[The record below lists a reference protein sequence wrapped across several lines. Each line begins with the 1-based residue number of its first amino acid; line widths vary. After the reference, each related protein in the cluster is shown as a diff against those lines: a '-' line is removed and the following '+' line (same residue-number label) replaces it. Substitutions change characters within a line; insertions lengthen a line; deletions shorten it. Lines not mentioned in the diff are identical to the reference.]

1 MNHPLIQLTLA
12 AIKEYLREPGAIFWS
27 FGFPILMAIG
37 LGVAFSGNQ
46 EIVHGVALVPG
57 NDVNDTLV
65 KTRLFHNDA
74 VTDTTVSKEFSG
86 KHGKTRY
93 IFHVTDWEEAELMLK
108 RGKISAILTEKNND
122 IQYHYDPV
130 SPEGELIQMQLSNY
144 FATGS
149 LGRNT
154 DNIQP
159 IDTKGLRYID
169 FLIPGLISMGIMM
182 SIMWGVCY
190 SLIEKRSKKLLRR
203 MVATPMKKAHYLF
216 SQITSRVIVTLLE
229 IIIILVFAH
238 YFFGI
243 LVQGSIIALFAIFI
257 AGNLCFFGF
266 SILISSK
273 TANTQVGNGLISFVT
288 TPMLVLSGIFFSYQN
303 FPDWAVSIIKF
314 LPLTILV
321 DDLRSIVNEGAGFF
335 NILDGFAILSVT
347 GILTFFI
354 GLRMYRWY

>member
-1 MNHPLIQLTLA
+1 MNHPLFRLTIA

-57 NDVNDTLV
+57 NETSDTLV
-65 KTRLFHNDA
+65 NSRLLNNHT
-74 VTDTTVSKEFSG
+74 VKDTTVVREFSG
-86 KHGKTRY
+86 KQGVTRY
-93 IFHVTDWEEAELMLK
+93 IFHITSWDEAEIMLK
-108 RGKISAILTEKNND
+108 RGKISSILTEKNNA

-130 SPEGELIQMQLSNY
+130 SPEGELIQMQLSNF

-154 DNIQP
+154 ESIEP

-169 FLIPGLISMGIMM
+169 FLIPGLIAMGIMM

-203 MVATPMKKAHYLF
+203 MVATPMKKAHYLI
-216 SQITSRVIVTLLE
+216 SQITSRIIVTLLE
-229 IIIILVFAH
+229 TIIILIFAH

-243 LVQGSIIALFAIFI
+243 LVQGSILALFAVFI

-266 SILISSK
+266 SILISSR

-321 DDLRSIVNEGAGFF
+321 DDLRSIVNEGAGFL

-347 GILTFFI
+347 GTLTFFI
-354 GLRMYRWY
+354 GLRMYKWY

>member
-1 MNHPLIQLTLA
+1 MNQSLVQLTLA

-57 NDVNDTLV
+57 DQLNDTLV
-65 KTRLFHNDA
+65 KTRLLNNSEIS
-74 VTDTTVSKEFSG
+74 DTIIEKEFEK
-86 KHGKTRY
+86 KHGKTKY
-93 IFHVTDWEEAELMLK
+93 VFHITSWEKAEVMMK
-108 RGKISAILTEKNND
+108 RGRISAILTEKNNN
-122 IQYHYDPV
+122 IQYHYDPL

-144 FATGS
+144 FASGS

-154 DNIQP
+154 ENIQP
-159 IDTKGLRYID
+159 IETKGLRYID
-169 FLIPGLISMGIMM
+169 FLIPGLLGLGIMM

-203 MVATPMKKAHYLF
+203 MVATPMKKSHYLL
-216 SQITSRVIVTLLE
+216 SQITSRVIVTFLE
-229 IIIILVFAH
+229 TIILLVFAH

-243 LVQGSIIALFAIFI
+243 IVQGSLLALFIVFV
-257 AGNLCFFGF
+257 AGNFCFFGL

-314 LPLTILV
+314 LPLTILT
-321 DDLRSIVNEGAGFF
+321 DDLRSIINEGAGVL
-335 NILDGFAILSVT
+335 NIIDGFAILSVL
-347 GILTFFI
+347 GMISFLT

>member
-57 NDVNDTLV
+57 KEINDTLV
-65 KTRLFHNDA
+65 KSRLFNDDA
-74 VTDTTVSKEFSG
+74 ARDTTVVREFSG
-86 KHGKTRY
+86 KHGVTRY
-93 IFHVTDWEEAELMLK
+93 IFHITSWEEAEIMLK
-108 RGKISAILTEKNND
+108 RGKITAILTEKSND
-122 IQYHYDPV
+122 IHYHYDPV
-130 SPEGELIQMQLSNY
+130 SPEGELIQMQLSNF

-154 DNIQP
+154 DNIEP

-169 FLIPGLISMGIMM
+169 FLIPGLISLGIMM

-203 MVATPMKKAHYLF
+203 MVATPMKKAHYLI
-216 SQITSRVIVTLLE
+216 SQITSRIIVTFLE
-229 IIIILVFAH
+229 TVILLVFAH

-243 LVQGSIIALFAIFI
+243 IIQGNLLALFSIFV
-257 AGNLCFFGF
+257 AGNLVFFGF

-303 FPDWAVSIIKF
+303 FPDWAVNIIKF
-314 LPLTILV
+314 FPLTILV
-321 DDLRSIVNEGAGFF
+321 DDLRSIINEGAGFLDT
-335 NILDGFAILSVT
+335 LDGFAILSVT

-354 GLRMYRWY
+354 GLRMYKWY